1 MVQRDVSEFHRGF
14 FYRCSTTGRALTCTP
29 NLPQLGPPDTRHGPP
44 GHWIPD
50 AGWAPWCTPDCPP
63 VLKRRPDIK
72 RRPDRGWGDTD
83 DAPRTENL
91 TKLSEYSIPCI
102 RPACIRVQLA
112 GGLRDSN
119 GPSLLVLTGHPTPT
133 RLRAHQ
139 LSPKKKERKRTTW
152 RWCFDVTGISST
164 SLCSI
169 PHFPTAPIQSM
180 RVLGRPQGHQA
191 IWRMRDDGLDKEMS
205 YPCHLLSRAP
215 RLREPGSVQDGRRG
229 ELLFLACS
237 PGLAWAAW
245 HSTMSIEAIS
255 TLQSAAKS
263 MSCDSLGGIP
273 R

>member
-1 MVQRDVSEFHRGF
+1 MYPKF
-14 FYRCSTTGRALTCTP
+14 
-29 NLPQLGPPDTRHGPP
+29 
-44 GHWIPD
+44 
-50 AGWAPWCTPDCPP
+50 
-63 VLKRRPDIK
+63 
-72 RRPDRGWGDTD
+72 
-83 DAPRTENL
+83 
-91 TKLSEYSIPCI
+91 
-102 RPACIRVQLA
+102 
-112 GGLRDSN
+112 
-119 GPSLLVLTGHPTPT
+119 TPT
-133 RLRAHQ
+133 RSPRHSPRAARPLDPGCRLGSMVHTRLPARSQTATRQRLGRYRRRPENREPDQAERVVIPFHALGPHASEFSWQAASGIPMGHPSLSSPGTQHQ
-139 LSPKKKERKRTTW
+139 LASGLTNSHRKRKRKRTTW

-191 IWRMRDDGLDKEMS
+191 IWRMRDDGLDKKMS